1 METRYCL
8 LKLSITSL
16 HITVIIHSKEDKMWV
31 GLDFPPIK
39 LSIYEWDIISS
50 SIAGTRGLIEQ
61 KQMRLIPSIHFENGK
76 ACILQLPTRS
86 HATLENS

>member
-1 METRYCL
+1 MNQNGNKVLPFKTVY
-8 LKLSITSL
+8 
-16 HITVIIHSKEDKMWV
+16 HITTYYSHHSFKRRQDV
-31 GLDFPPIK
+31 DFPPIK
-39 LSIYEWDIISS
+39 MSIYEWDIISS

-61 KQMRLIPSIHFENGK
+61 KQLRLIPSIHFENGK